1 MKPKLVSDLCWIDK
15 LEFFGQRFEFLTRQ
29 PSQFRFTEKITGC
42 CFFQVNWRIKR
53 FKMIMVYLGVESLT
67 LLLVVL
73 ARDGKCPAFFNCGFL
88 GQIKFPF
95 TDTHNLHCGV
105 LAIRGCD
112 EHNPYAIKTIQLN
125 NSTSTLFN
133 VLQVAPRTITIR
145 DEQQQ
150 NYLQNKSCQAFTN
163 KITGILP
170 HTSPLASFYIK
181 YNITIFRCNHF
192 HSVTPPKFYKYSNC
206 SQYDIYYGPPNI
218 GNLLDFKWPKSLAP
232 CSKNQLPIMD
242 NPAAADPFKFLT
254 HIISI
259 EIKLSE
265 DCEKCLGHRRGQCQ
279 LDSKGKFYCAKGIG
293 IGLPGIIITALLIIW
308 RYKRKCVHFYSNPNA
323 ESAASVYLGV
333 PIFTDNDLEVATKN
347 FDQSREVGKGGFGV
361 VYYGKLHDGREVA
374 VKRLHEHNY
383 RRVEQ
388 FMNEIK
394 ILTRLRHKNLVSLYG
409 CTSRHSRELL
419 LVYEY
424 ISNGTVASH
433 LRHESTNPG
442 FLGWPIRM
450 KVAIETATALAYLH
464 ASDIIH
470 RDVKT
475 NNILLDNTF
484 CVKVAD
490 FGLSRVFP
498 SDVTHVSTAPQGTPG
513 YVDPEYHRCYQL
525 TSKSDVY
532 SFGVVLIELI
542 SSMPAVDMT
551 RHKDEINLA
560 DLAIR
565 KIQKSAIGEL
575 VDPSLGF
582 ESNSD
587 VKRKITSVAELA
599 FLCLQRDKEL
609 RPSMDEVLDVLK
621 RIESG
626 KDEVGHLEN
635 ISPPSPDHDEVKLLR
650 NVKLAPSPKA
660 VTDKWDSKSTG
671 SNVSGQS
678 SSQI

>member
-1 MKPKLVSDLCWIDK
+1 MVPLSM
-15 LEFFGQRFEFLTRQ
+15 
-29 PSQFRFTEKITGC
+29 
-42 CFFQVNWRIKR
+42 
-53 FKMIMVYLGVESLT
+53 FKSVIIFASI
-67 LLLVVL
+67 LLL
-73 ARDGKCPAFFNCGFL
+73 ASAEDGKCPPSFDCGFL
-88 GQIKFPF
+88 GLIKFPF
-95 TDTHNLHCGV
+95 TSTLRPHCGV
-105 LAIRGCD
+105 LPIRGCED
-112 EHNPYAIKTIQLN
+112 YNAYAPKTIQLIKS
-125 NSTSTLFN
+125 STSTSYP
-133 VLQVAPRTITIR
+133 VLQVEPRTIVIR
-145 DEQQQ
+145 DDYQYK
-150 NYLQNKSCQAFTN
+150 NIRNRSCKAFSN
-163 KITGILP
+163 NITLP

-181 YNITIFRCNHF
+181 YNITIFRCNH
-192 HSVTPPKFYKYSNC
+192 SLNIPVPKIFNKYSTC
-206 SQYDIYYGPPNI
+206 SEYNIYYGPANTEMPR
-218 GNLLDFKWPKSLAP
+218 GYQRPSSLAP
-232 CSKNQLPIMD
+232 CSTIQHAVVDKCSD
-242 NPAAADPFKFLT
+242 DPFQCLSGDT
-254 HIISI
+254 AI
-259 EIKLSE
+259 EVQLSE
-265 DCEKCLGHRRGQCQ
+265 DCEECLAHRRGQCQ
-279 LDSKGKFYCAKGIG
+279 LDSEGKFYCAKEDRNLAWKLGLG
-293 IGLPGIIITALLIIW
+293 IGLPGIIIIGLLIICY
-308 RYKRKCVHFYSNPNA
+308 YKLRCASDVYSNPHL
-323 ESAASVYLGV
+323 ESASIYFGV
-333 PIFTDNDLEVATKN
+333 PVFTYKDLKIATKS
-347 FDQSREVGKGGFGV
+347 FDRSRELGEGGFGI

-374 VKRLHEHNY
+374 VKRLYEHNY

-409 CTSRHSRELL
+409 CTSRHSHELL

-442 FLGWPIRM
+442 FLGWPIRL

-490 FGLSRVFP
+490 FGLSRLFP
-498 SDVTHVSTAPQGTPG
+498 NDVTHVSTAPQGTPG

-560 DLAIR
+560 DLAVR
-565 KIQKSAIGEL
+565 KIQKSAIHEL
-575 VDPSLGF
+575 VNPSLGF

-599 FLCLQRDKEL
+599 FQCLQRDKEL
-609 RPSMDEVLDVLK
+609 RPSMDEVLEVLK
-621 RIESG
+621 RIESE
-626 KDEVGHLEN
+626 KDESGHLEKIIVRGEG
-635 ISPPSPDHDEVKLLR
+635 ISHSDVLPLPPPSPDHDEVKLLR
-650 NVKLAPSPKA
+650 NMKLAPSPKA
-660 VTDKWDSKSTG
+660 VTEKWDSQST
-671 SNVSGQS
+671 SPNVSAES